1 MPLDFE
7 GAGRAKLGP
16 WAAWP
21 FSRLPGARLCVGT
34 ASLALSWKD
43 GTHVRTALP
52 FGLASRLLCEARSS
66 SPGLLRDVGQV
77 VRYGRHADSCGVA
90 HAGAFKS
97 DS

>member
-1 MPLDFE
+1 MPLAFE

-21 FSRLPGARLCVGT
+21 FSRPPGARLCVGT
-34 ASLALSWKD
+34 GWHYPGGKD

-52 FGLASRLLCEARSS
+52 FGLASRLLCEAPSS

-77 VRYGRHADSCGVA
+77 VWYGRQADSCGVA